1 MSKMFRNPALS
12 AFVFLAFAALAS
24 AQTSAVEGDVNGE
37 DGAPLKGAVIKFD
50 RKDIKGAYKV
60 NSDKKGHYG
69 HYGLPLGTYKI
80 SVEVDGQVR
89 DSIDNVRTRLG
100 DPLTQN
106 FDLKASKQQQQAL
119 QQAAATGTLTKEQE
133 RGMSAE
139 QKTAFDKANKAR
151 EATMAKNKE
160 LNDAFNTGKSA
171 LEAKNYD
178 AAADALAKASVMA
191 PDQHVVWAQLA
202 EAYMGQAT
210 QKPTEADALR
220 EKGLDAFKKAIEL
233 QPSDAAYYN
242 NYALALVKAKKLTE
256 AQEALGKAAQLD
268 PPGAGRYFYNLGAV
282 LENANQVDAARE
294 AFKKAIDADPNY
306 ADAQYQYGITLLS
319 KVTMDAN
326 GKQIPPPGTKEAF
339 QKYLDLKPTGPFAD
353 SAKAM
358 LAAFDTNIAT
368 KYVNPDA
375 PKKSSKKK

>member
-1 MSKMFRNPALS
+1 MSKKFKNPALS

-24 AQTSAVEGDVNGE
+24 AQTSAVEGDVKGE
-37 DGAPLKGAVIKFD
+37 DGAPIKGAVIKFD

-358 LAAFDTNIAT
+358 LAAFDTTIAT